1 MDRRTRE
8 YLRGRFGDYYREA
21 ALTPPPAAD
30 AREWGQIPFTDGG
43 TTMVRHQSLLELGDL
58 ASFLAGEAPRH
69 VYFSAARYDDPA
81 TRDMDDKGWRG
92 ADLVFDLDA
101 DHLPAVDPDETSY
114 GGMLAACKE
123 ALRNLLDLLERD
135 FGFDVEVVFSG
146 SRGYHVHVRDPS
158 ARALDATARRE
169 VVDYVRGAGLD
180 VEGLVATRSVRGTT
194 QRVLRADGGWGRRVH
209 EALVDLASDLRA
221 MPEEEA
227 LDRLRAYDD
236 IGEGRAETILT
247 AFRRN
252 PEAVRAGN
260 LEAGGPGV
268 RVLVE
273 RLAGEIVERDSSPV
287 DEPVTTDV
295 NRLIRLP
302 ESLHGGTGLAVRRI
316 DRDEVEAFDPL
327 TDAVPGRFAGQ
338 EVRVEVTEPGTEPVT
353 VGGGS
358 FTPTAGEHVVREPVG
373 VFLMARGRARKVRE
387 A

>member
-21 ALTPPPAAD
+21 TLTPPPDAG
-30 AREWGQIPFTDGG
+30 AREWGHIPFTEGG
-43 TTMVRHQSLLELGDL
+43 TTMVRHRSLLELGDL
-58 ASFLAGEAPRH
+58 GSFLAGEAPRH

-81 TRDMDDKGWRG
+81 TRDMDGKGWRG

-101 DHLPAVDPDETSY
+101 DHLPAVDPGETSY
-114 GGMLAACKE
+114 AGMLAACKE

-158 ARALDATARRE
+158 VRRLDATARRE

-180 VEGLVATRSVRGTT
+180 LEGLVTTRSVRGTT
-194 QRVLRADGGWGRRVH
+194 RRVLRADGGWGRRVH
-209 EALVDLASDLRA
+209 GALVDLANDLRA
-221 MPEEEA
+221 ADEDDA
-227 LDRLRAYDD
+227 LGRLRSYDG
-236 IGEGRAETILT
+236 IGEGRAETVLT

-260 LEAGGPGV
+260 LEAGGPGA

-273 RLAGEIVERDSSPV
+273 RLADEVVERDSSPV

-302 ESLHGGTGLAVRRI
+302 ESLHGGTGLAVRHI
-316 DRDEVEAFDPL
+316 DRDGVDAFDPL
-327 TDAVPGRFAGQ
+327 TDAVPERFAGQ
-338 EVRVEVTEPGTEPVT
+338 EVRVEVTEPGTEPVA
-353 VGGGS
+353 VGGDS
-358 FTPTAGEHVVREPVG
+358 FRPTAGEHVVREPVG
-373 VFLMARGRARKVRE
+373 VFLMARDRARKVRE